1 MFVSHL
7 LLGLTV
13 LSFSRLLLDM
23 RCHGEGGTVMAV
35 GQVDD
40 VGDGR
45 KHGSLAAGANDGVSF
60 THCKQQLTNVQ
71 TNTNTKVL
79 E

>member
-1 MFVSHL
+1 
-7 LLGLTV
+7 
-13 LSFSRLLLDM
+13 
-23 RCHGEGGTVMAV
+23 MAV

-45 KHGSLAAGANDGVSF
+45 QHGSLAAGANDGVSF

-71 TNTNTKVL
+71 THTNTKVL
-79 E
+79 EYLRVNNLNI